1 MFELIFFS
9 FFSIFIITPCG
20 YFFTKNNNQI
30 VNLSNHL
37 IYGIILISFITLV
50 INFFFP
56 LNIIVNSCILILPL
70 LIILKNYKFYFSLN
84 FLKFAIFNTIIIFLL
99 VAKSNIYRPDAI
111 LYHLSYTGILNNEKI
126 IFGLSN
132 LHFRFAHISIIQ
144 YFSAFFNNIIF
155 ETKGIV
161 IAIALVSSAVI
172 INFLSH
178 LLNYLKTKNYNFHF
192 FFLLSLLIYIGYKMN
207 RYGEF
212 GNDAPTHFLFF
223 FLISEILLHINKE
236 KENFVAKNLILASF
250 IVLNKITM
258 AFALFLPI
266 IFISKKN
273 IKKEFKIKKNYLFLI
288 LLLPWFLKNII
299 ISGCLIYPVEKLC
312 FQNLEWTN
320 IDQVK
325 MVSEENEAWTK
336 SWPDFKNP
344 KQISQKEYS
353 SNFNWIETWSKNHL
367 KKIIE
372 ILLPYLIFLLII
384 FLIIFKYKTKDIS
397 NNKFDLKRY
406 KLLIFLM
413 MIFSLI
419 WFLKVPVYRYGYSYF
434 ISLFALLFAFMCT
447 YKKTINDKLN
457 FFFKIL
463 IIFISTIFISKN
475 IMKIVITK
483 EENKK
488 IFPELI
494 FIDKS
499 DFKEIK
505 LNKFIYYESNKMCGY
520 TVKPCSHYKDLKLK
534 HKKIYNY
541 SVLTRFN

>member
-1 MFELIFFS
+1 M
-9 FFSIFIITPCG
+9 
-20 YFFTKNNNQI
+20 
-30 VNLSNHL
+30 
-37 IYGIILISFITLV
+37 
-50 INFFFP
+50 
-56 LNIIVNSCILILPL
+56 VNSIILILPFF
-70 LIILKNYKFYFSLN
+70 IILKNYKLYFSLN

-111 LYHLSYTGILNNEKI
+111 LYHLSYTSILNNEKI

-161 IAIALVSSAVI
+161 IGIALVGSAVI

-192 FFLLSLLIYIGYKMN
+192 FFLLSLFIYIGYKMN
-207 RYGEF
+207 RYGEY

-223 FLISEILLHINKE
+223 FLVSEILLHINRE
-236 KENFVAKNLILASF
+236 NENFVGKNLILASY

-273 IKKEFKIKKNYLFLI
+273 FKKKLKNKKNYLFLI

-299 ISGCLIYPVEKLC
+299 VSGCLIYPVEKLC
-312 FQNLEWTN
+312 FKNLEWTN

-325 MVSEENEAWTK
+325 IVSEENEAWTK
-336 SWPDFKNP
+336 SWPNFKNP
-344 KQISQKEYS
+344 NQISQKEYS
-353 SNFNWIETWSKNHL
+353 ANFNWIETWAKNHF
-367 KKIIE
+367 KKIIN
-372 ILLPYLIFLLII
+372 ILAPYLIFLLII
-384 FLIIFKYKTKDIS
+384 FLIISKYKNKIIS
-397 NNKFDLKRY
+397 NNKIVIKKY

-434 ISLFALLFAFMCT
+434 ISFFALIFAFVCT
-447 YKKTINDKLN
+447 YKKTINVKLN
-457 FFFKIL
+457 YFFKIL
-463 IIFISTIFISKN
+463 IIFISFVFLSKN
-475 IMKIVITK
+475 TFKIIDTK
-483 EENKK
+483 EKNKN
-488 IFPELI
+488 IFPKLI

-499 DFKEIK
+499 DYQEIK
-505 LNKFIYYESNKMCGY
+505 LNTFSYYESNKMCGY
-520 TVKPCSHYKDLKLK
+520 TRKPCSHYKDLNLK

-541 SVLTRFN
+541 SILTRIN